1 MNEKEIL
8 IQNVNNA
15 MPVAEKMKPIE
26 DEISKLDVK
35 SGGRI
40 QIKSVVFLFLF
51 LIFTT
56 SILDQLINC
65 RAPFPND
72 IIFSAIFGF
81 LSYKTGIKQ
90 LMDKIRAKRTI
101 PVLKQKLSEIAND
114 GTLSWLP
121 EEYRTSGCINAMSR
135 YISAGRVENL
145 KEALNLLDLDLHRER
160 MEGAAMIGAYAGET
174 K

>member
-26 DEISKLDVK
+26 DEISKLKVK

-56 SILDQLINC
+56 SILDQLLKC
-65 RAPFPND
+65 RASFPND

-90 LMDKIRAKRTI
+90 LMDKIRAKKTI
-101 PVLKQKLSEIAND
+101 PVLKRKD
-114 GTLSWLP
+114 HC
-121 EEYRTSGCINAMSR
+121 R
-135 YISAGRVENL
+135 
-145 KEALNLLDLDLHRER
+145 KECKKQLR
-160 MEGAAMIGAYAGET
+160 G